1 MPRWLLCALALL
13 SVLTACRHGAG
24 GQVLAVEQP
33 APRPAATFT
42 FQPLTPSP
50 TPPPTP
56 TPTRT
61 PTPPPTRTPAPT
73 PVRTPVP
80 EPARG
85 AAFVIGDG
93 VTVREQ
99 PTTQS
104 AAVRTLRNLQ
114 EVELQGAVKG
124 ERWIVGDQ
132 TWPMA
137 YQSWTDTWYKVD
149 GGYVYS
155 AFVFVPRP
163 GEASPFLRTGARS
176 IHVDLRTQTL
186 RAFVGDQV
194 VFTAAVTTGKDG
206 FETPRGRFT
215 VGAWGRVANERMT
228 SSQAGI
234 DNPEERY
241 DVRNVLYTQYF
252 DGAGDALHL
261 NYWQPESV
269 FGAVRTSH
277 GCVGLLLHDAQ
288 WLWLF
293 TQGGVP
299 LVIE

>member
-1 MPRWLLCALALL
+1 MPRALL
-13 SVLTACRHGAG
+13 IALILLPVLSSCGRRAG
-24 GQVLAVEQP
+24 GQLLAAEQP

-50 TPPPTP
+50 TPSPTP

-85 AAFVIGDG
+85 ASFVIGEG

-104 AAVRTLRNLQ
+104 AVVRYLRNLQ

-194 VFTAAVTTGKDG
+194 VFTAPVTTGKDG

-299 LVIE
+299 LIIE

>member
-1 MPRWLLCALALL
+1 MPRALL
-13 SVLTACRHGAG
+13 IALILLPVLSSCGRRAG
-24 GQVLAVEQP
+24 GQLLAAEQP

-50 TPPPTP
+50 TPSPTP

-61 PTPPPTRTPAPT
+61 PTPPPTRTPA
-73 PVRTPVP
+73 
-80 EPARG
+80 
-85 AAFVIGDG
+85 FVIGEG

-104 AAVRTLRNLQ
+104 AVVRYLRNLQ

-132 TWPMA
+132 TWTMA

-194 VFTAAVTTGKDG
+194 VFTAPVTTGKDG

-252 DGAGDALHL
+252 DGLGDALHL